1 VAKEQVDPR
10 TEALRRIGGAAKQQ
24 VLDPPPLVSRVAS
37 LDTVTSTVLKGLPV
51 MPAPL
56 PAPLLKEAP
65 YGRATWVL
73 YVWVAMGHLEPPEL
87 HDSSDIGVDSAPCKQ
102 GPFHRSRYSWY
113 QGRRRH
119 IALPVVYKQ
128 LCGLSQGDL

>member
-1 VAKEQVDPR
+1 
-10 TEALRRIGGAAKQQ
+10 
-24 VLDPPPLVSRVAS
+24 
-37 LDTVTSTVLKGLPV
+37 

-56 PAPLLKEAP
+56 PAPLLKEAL

-73 YVWVAMGHLEPPEL
+73 YIWIAVGHLEPLEL
-87 HDSSDIGVDSAPCKQ
+87 HNSSDVGVNSALCKQ
-102 GPFHRSRYSWY
+102 GPFHRSLYSWY